1 MKVRNKAENKDLQRL
16 FEVKASKLEQK
27 EDIQQVDKAIGTK
40 LLKLQKD
47 DLEKELEQLMTI
59 KKSKGRCA
67 AVFNTFQKICGDKKA
82 KREQVSMVDPDS
94 NIAIYD
100 PKELKSVSL
109 KYYANMFSF
118 R

>member
-27 EDIQQVDKAIGTK
+27 EDIEQVDKAIGTK

-59 KKSKGRCA
+59 KKS
-67 AVFNTFQKICGDKKA
+67 
-82 KREQVSMVDPDS
+82 
-94 NIAIYD
+94 
-100 PKELKSVSL
+100 
-109 KYYANMFSF
+109 
-118 R
+118 